1 MYLKISTNKKTN
13 RTYLSIASGYR
24 EPKTGKTK
32 TELEKIS
39 RQEPPKYDYK
49 VFAIDYE
56 RSKLYDRINYR
67 VEKMLEEGL
76 IEEVENIKNEYKE
89 FPTAMQG
96 LGYKEVVDYIEKR
109 CSYEEMVEK
118 IKQETRRYAKR
129 QVTWFKGIKELTW
142 LDAKA
147 GNEKNIELIL
157 EEINWKKR

>member
-1 MYLKISTNKKTN
+1 MKTI
-13 RTYLSIASGYR
+13 IA
-24 EPKTGKTK
+24 
-32 TELEKIS
+32 EKIS
-39 RQEPPKYDYK
+39 RQEPPKYNYK

>member
-1 MYLKISTNKKTN
+1 
-13 RTYLSIASGYR
+13 
-24 EPKTGKTK
+24 
-32 TELEKIS
+32 
-39 RQEPPKYDYK
+39 
-49 VFAIDYE
+49 
-56 RSKLYDRINYR
+56 
-67 VEKMLEEGL
+67 MLEEGL

-147 GNEKNIELIL
+147 GNEKNIEIIL